1 MSEYSIFVKDMAYIR
16 TEKDY
21 VGGVRNILNGN
32 GKISVTNEEAKAFL
46 IHLTIS
52 SLGISSGSDIVLCS
66 FGLLAGYE
74 RIEGVTG
81 RRMKYMEESGYQ
93 GKKTTSTKGRS
104 PEEKSKDLI
113 GKENNL
119 YERIERN
126 CSQIS
131 DIVTFFEVAKDR
143 YLEPKPNRRGI
154 RRVILPRPSYQTG
167 VPMPLNNLPLANRG
181 FMGREDI
188 LAALAEQFKTGSNI
202 QLVYGMGGVGKSQIA
217 LHYAYTHLKDYD
229 TVAWIDATSAITL
242 HSSCLE
248 LLRRIDP
255 ALTPAT
261 EDAIRS
267 MFLSYFE
274 RGTDWLLI
282 FDNAD
287 YLDGDTDE
295 SMGARDLLESYLPK
309 NAGHILITTRC
320 NRDFANANR
329 VPINVFAPELAVEFL
344 EKRTGQKPDKDA
356 ERLAER
362 LGYLPLALEYAGSYI
377 KQHTTY
383 AGYLEIWQEYG
394 MELFD
399 QENAGYAEQTVRK
412 AFRITLDKLK
422 SKYSGSRLRNVLDFL
437 LICAVMDLDRLPM
450 DAFVKSIAD
459 ETERTIAY
467 YNNPTRPRNGQI
479 GRIRSSDDGEY
490 VSPGSTLGEILVGES
505 LLGHANNLLTDLI
518 RRNEIIRIAAEY
530 SLVGWDRREVFMHPL
545 LRVIIREEFRSGAD
559 NNWAYNGLDKITL
572 SIKTYE
578 FDGNTEL
585 ARRYMHKQKR
595 HELEKFI
602 SSLEEI
608 PFPDLAEDQN
618 FWASD
623 ASYNLYEFGRF
634 FIGTAECD
642 ADDLFV
648 ETLISLY
655 RYLEWLYQNQLSASA
670 EKKIR
675 KEEEDVF
682 VVFAAL
688 IGSNII
694 YRSFNLSETYRQT
707 GKRYRLEY
715 VRTACSETEP
725 VKLENSML
733 IYFDDVHEARMKI
746 PSLIADEDT
755 DWRIIVLPDGM
766 EYEV

>member
-181 FMGREDI
+181 FMGRKDI

-309 NAGHILITTRC
+309 SEGHILITTRC

-329 VPINVFAPELAVEFL
+329 VAINVFTPELAVEFL

-356 ERLAER
+356 GLLTER

-383 AGYLEIWQEYG
+383 SGYLKIWQEHG

-399 QENAGYAEQTVRK
+399 QENAGYAEQTVRE
-412 AFRITLDKLK
+412 AFRITLEKLR
-422 SKYSGSRLRNVLDFL
+422 SKYSSSKLRDLIDFL
-437 LICAVMDLDRLPM
+437 LMCAVVDLERLPI
-450 DAFVKSIAD
+450 DAFAKVMAD
-459 ETERTIAY
+459 DTLAAEIT
-467 YNNPTRPRNGQI
+467 
-479 GRIRSSDDGEY
+479 DDFALKEH
-490 VSPGSTLGEILVGES
+490 VDK
-505 LLGHANNLLTDLI
+505 LLKDQI
-518 RRNEIIRIAAEY
+518 RRNELIRIAAEY
-530 SLVGWDRREVFMHPL
+530 SLVGWDRHEITMHPL
-545 LRVIIREEFRSGAD
+545 LRTIIRDEFQTDSAKS
-559 NNWAYNGLDKITL
+559 WAYVHFDHIALSKEIYELDGNAELAELYTCAEICRELKAIPFILRGITVVAYTTYPLDGYICWMTDLFNEDMAIEVTENGLVDHC
-572 SIKTYE
+572 E
-578 FDGNTEL
+578 
-585 ARRYMHKQKR
+585 
-595 HELEKFI
+595 
-602 SSLEEI
+602 
-608 PFPDLAEDQN
+608 
-618 FWASD
+618 
-623 ASYNLYEFGRF
+623 
-634 FIGTAECD
+634 
-642 ADDLFV
+642 
-648 ETLISLY
+648 ETLAWLFSYLDELYKMHVSISMEDEI
-655 RYLEWLYQNQLSASA
+655 RRS
-670 EKKIR
+670 EKELFEFIAPR
-675 KEEEDVF
+675 
-682 VVFAAL
+682 L
-688 IGSNII
+688 CHNII
-694 YRSFNLSETYRQT
+694 YRTLNLPETYQQT
-707 GKRYRLEY
+707 GKRYYLGFARA
-715 VRTACSETEP
+715 VAP
-725 VKLENSML
+725 VLTSVKVKENNVL
-733 IYFDDVHEARMKI
+733 RYFDDINEAKMKI
-746 PSLIADEDT
+746 PSLLADENA
-755 DWRIIVLPDGM
+755 DWRIIALPDGM
-766 EYEV
+766 EYEL